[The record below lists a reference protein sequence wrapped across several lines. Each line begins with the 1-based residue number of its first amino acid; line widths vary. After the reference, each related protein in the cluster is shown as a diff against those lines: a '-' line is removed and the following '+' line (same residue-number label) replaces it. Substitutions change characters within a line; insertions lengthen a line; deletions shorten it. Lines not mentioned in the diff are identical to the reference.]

1 MTDGSTVGHAT
12 DSPMASMRSAIRS
25 RLPPKVQENR
35 LIKFGL
41 SIGTVVLLIA
51 LTGLATIIYTASV
64 LAPADHL
71 VVVANILAIIGVA
84 VVGLAAV
91 GMGLARP
98 TVQEISELADRA
110 SEIEHGNLDLELESP
125 TDDEI
130 GELYDSF
137 DAMRSTLRTRLADL
151 ETQRKE
157 TAAAKAESDRLAD
170 QLETRAETFAA
181 TMAEAAEGDLTAR
194 LDTQSD
200 DPDALKAIGTG
211 FNETLDELEATVADV
226 DAFADAVGDASG
238 TVATSAEEVASAAED
253 TSESVDE
260 ISAGAETQHEE
271 LAEVAGEMETM
282 SATTEEVASTTE
294 EVASTSREA
303 TELSQQGREA
313 TQEAVGELY
322 TIEERAYSTAEAVDY
337 LEDGMNEIGS
347 ILETITEI
355 ADQTNLLALNA
366 SIEAARVGAE
376 GSGFAVV
383 ADEVKSLSEETNQAA
398 GEVEAVIDD
407 LQERT
412 ENSVS
417 EMETICEDITAGVET
432 VESAESALERID
444 VRIQEANDGVQE
456 IANAMDAQAT
466 SVADVTAA
474 VDDLASI
481 SQQTA
486 NNATTVA
493 AAAEEQA
500 ASLGGVSDEID
511 RLNSQTDQLQ
521 ASLAEFTTGS
531 DARNT
536 TPETPVDGFEFTDDA
551 EAVDEP
557 VTAENGGEAA
567 DPLLRADGNGS

>member
-1 MTDGSTVGHAT
+1 
-12 DSPMASMRSAIRS
+12 MAVMRAAVHS

-41 SIGTVVLLIA
+41 SIGVVVLLIA
-51 LTGLATIIYTASV
+51 LTGLATISYTASV
-64 LAPADHL
+64 LSPGDHL
-71 VVVANILAIIGVA
+71 VVVANILVIIGVA

-98 TVQEISELADRA
+98 TVQEVSELADRA
-110 SEIEHGNLDLELESP
+110 AEIEHGNLDIELESP
-125 TDDEI
+125 TNDEI

-137 DAMRSTLRTRLADL
+137 DAMRSTLKTRLADL
-151 ETQRKE
+151 ETQREE
-157 TAAAKAESDRLAD
+157 TAAAKAESDRLAE

-181 TMAEAAEGDLTAR
+181 TMAEAADGDLTAR
-194 LDTQSD
+194 LETDPD
-200 DPDALKAIGTG
+200 DPEALEAIAAG
-211 FNETLDELEATVADV
+211 FNETLNELEATVADV
-226 DAFADAVGDASG
+226 DAFADAVGEASE
-238 TVATSAEEVASAAED
+238 TVATSAAEVTTAAED
-253 TSESVDE
+253 TSQSVDE
-260 ISAGAETQHEE
+260 ISAGAETQHDE
-271 LAEVAGEMETM
+271 LADIAGEMETM
-282 SATTEEVASTTE
+282 SATTEEVAATTDD
-294 EVASTSREA
+294 VADTSREA
-303 TELSQQGREA
+303 TELSQEGREA
-313 TQEAVGELY
+313 TQAAVEELH

-337 LEDGMNEIGS
+337 LEDGMDEIGS

-383 ADEVKSLSEETNQAA
+383 ANEVKALSEETSRAA
-398 GEVEAVIDD
+398 GEVETVIDD

-412 ENSVS
+412 ADSVS
-417 EMETICEDITAGVET
+417 EMESICAEITAGVET
-432 VESAESALERID
+432 VESAEDALERID

-466 SVADVTAA
+466 SVSDVTAA

-511 RLNSQTDQLQ
+511 RLNSQTDQLR
-521 ASLAEFTTGS
+521 ASLAEFTTHGTGGTPDS
-531 DARNT
+531 DSVAS
-536 TPETPVDGFEFTDDA
+536 A
-551 EAVDEP
+551 AWSDEP
-557 VTAENGGEAA
+557 TVE
-567 DPLLRADGNGS
+567 PPVRADGNGK